1 MSNIFIRHGEVEN
14 PKDIYYVDVP
24 GYKLSNK
31 GKEQAEKTGE
41 YLNSQNYNYEIISS
55 PLLRARQTAEII
67 SKVISVNIT
76 FDDSLYEWM
85 GPISWRGL
93 RFDEIDLSTVPN
105 VGEEHTDVF
114 KRVSKIDK
122 KYENKIFVSHQDT
135 IRSFTYFSIGDDKE
149 DFTND
154 KPSHCEV
161 QKIDKAEN
169 KIVKLFKPS

>member
-31 GKEQAEKTGE
+31 GKKQAEETGE
-41 YLNSQNYNYEIISS
+41 YLRSHNLNYEIISS

-67 SKVISVNIT
+67 SKVISVNIN

-93 RFDEIDLSTVPN
+93 RFDEIDLSSIPKVA
-105 VGEEHTDVF
+105 EEYTDVF
-114 KRVSKIDK
+114 KRVSKIDNQHEK
-122 KYENKIFVSHQDT
+122 KIFVSHQDT
-135 IRSFTYFSIGDDKE
+135 IRSFTYFAIADEKE

-161 QKIDKAEN
+161 QQIDKKKN

>member
-1 MSNIFIRHGEVEN
+1 MKFSV
-14 PKDIYYVDVP
+14 
-24 GYKLSNK
+24 LSDSLEK
-31 GKEQAEKTGE
+31 MEKTSKRLE
-41 YLNSQNYNYEIISS
+41 LTEILVELLKNTLN
-55 PLLRARQTAEII
+55 EII
-67 SKVISVNIT
+67 SKVISVTIT

-93 RFDEIDLSTVPN
+93 RFDEIDLSTIPN
-105 VGEEHTDVF
+105 VGEEHIDVF

>member
-31 GKEQAEKTGE
+31 GKKQAEETGE
-41 YLNSQNYNYEIISS
+41 YLRSHNLNYEIISS

-67 SKVISVNIT
+67 SKVISVNIN

-93 RFDEIDLSTVPN
+93 RFDEIDLSNIPN
-105 VGEEHTDVF
+105 VGEEYRDVF
-114 KRVSKIDK
+114 KRVSKIDNQNEK
-122 KYENKIFVSHQDT
+122 KIFVSHQDT
-135 IRSFTYFSIGDDKE
+135 IRSFTYFSIENDQE
-149 DFTND
+149 DFAND
-154 KPSHCEV
+154 RPGHCEV
-161 QKIDKAEN
+161 QQIDRKAKKIL
-169 KIVKLFKPS
+169 KLFKPS

>member
-31 GKEQAEKTGE
+31 GKKQAEETGE
-41 YLNSQNYNYEIISS
+41 YLRSHNLNYEIISS

-67 SKVISVNIT
+67 SKVISVNIN

-93 RFDEIDLSTVPN
+93 RFDEIDLSSIPKVA
-105 VGEEHTDVF
+105 EEYLSLIH
-114 KRVSKIDK
+114 I
-122 KYENKIFVSHQDT
+122 
-135 IRSFTYFSIGDDKE
+135 
-149 DFTND
+149 
-154 KPSHCEV
+154 
-161 QKIDKAEN
+161 
-169 KIVKLFKPS
+169 